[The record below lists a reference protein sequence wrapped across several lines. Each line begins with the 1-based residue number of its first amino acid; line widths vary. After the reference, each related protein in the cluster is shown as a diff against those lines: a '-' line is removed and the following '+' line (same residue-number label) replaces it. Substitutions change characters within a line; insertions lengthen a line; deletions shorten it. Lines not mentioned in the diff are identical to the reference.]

1 LGFALP
7 NHCYLAGVTWV
18 RIAAISG
25 ALAIVAGAFGAH
37 WLASR
42 LSPSLLEAYRTAVL
56 YHLLHSVVL
65 LALGLYGQSSGRS
78 VHRASQIL
86 FAGVTLFSGSLYVL
100 CLLQIRAAAFVTPLG
115 GLMMIAGWI
124 EIARSLG
131 SKP

>member
-1 LGFALP
+1 MQ
-7 NHCYLAGVTWV
+7 WV

-56 YHLLHSVVL
+56 YHLVHSVVL

-78 VHRASQIL
+78 VQSPARIVL
-86 FAGVTLFSGSLYVL
+86 AGVTLFSGSLYVL
-100 CLLQIRAAAFVTPLG
+100 CLTELRAAAFVTPLG
-115 GLMMIAGWI
+115 GLLMIAGWL
-124 EIARSLG
+124 EIARKLSTKSG
-131 SKP
+131 DS